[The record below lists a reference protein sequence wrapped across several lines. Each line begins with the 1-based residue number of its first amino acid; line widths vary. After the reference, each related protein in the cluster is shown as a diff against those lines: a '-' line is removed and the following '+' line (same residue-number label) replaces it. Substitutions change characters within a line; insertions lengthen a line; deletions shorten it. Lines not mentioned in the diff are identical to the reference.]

1 VNSEVNSRR
10 VQNVEQCFGSS
21 GQSLSSFGRVLVGEG
36 ILIKMC
42 RKGPK
47 QRQFFLFNDI
57 LVYGN
62 ILIAKKRYNR
72 QHIIPLEDVCIEDVA
87 DEGQLRNGW
96 LIRTPSKSFAVY
108 AATPTEKREWM
119 MHMERSV
126 EDLLVKNKKSP
137 PPTLAAVWVPDSEAV
152 RCMSCGRTHFN
163 FFFQRRHHC
172 RACGNVVCRA
182 CSSHSLKISS
192 LKKGPVRVC
201 DQCFVKLSSVEYN
214 DVKESSNRLM
224 NSQQEERERE
234 GREGERSDSSAE
246 SDDDMAN
253 DDYGPTFYRE
263 ETTH

>member
-1 VNSEVNSRR
+1 NSEVNTRR

-21 GQSLSSFGRVLVGEG
+21 GQPLVSFGRVLVGEG
-36 ILIKMC
+36 VLIKMC

-62 ILIAKKRYNR
+62 ILIAKKRYNK
-72 QHIIPLEDVCIEDVA
+72 QHIIPLEEVCLEDLA
-87 DEGQLRNGW
+87 DDTQLRNGW

-108 AATPTEKREWM
+108 AATPTEKHEWM
-119 MHMERSV
+119 MHMDRSV
-126 EDLLVKNKKSP
+126 QDLLVKNKKCRP
-137 PPTLAAVWVPDSEAV
+137 PSLAAVWVPDSEAA
-152 RCMSCGRTHFN
+152 RCMSCGRTQFSLL
-163 FFFQRRHHC
+163 QRRHHC

-214 DVKESSNRLM
+214 EVKESDNRLM
-224 NSQQEERERE
+224 SSQRE
-234 GREGERSDSSAE
+234 GREERDRERSDSSAD
-246 SDDDMAN
+246 SDEELAN
-253 DDYGPTFYRE
+253 DDY
-263 ETTH
+263 